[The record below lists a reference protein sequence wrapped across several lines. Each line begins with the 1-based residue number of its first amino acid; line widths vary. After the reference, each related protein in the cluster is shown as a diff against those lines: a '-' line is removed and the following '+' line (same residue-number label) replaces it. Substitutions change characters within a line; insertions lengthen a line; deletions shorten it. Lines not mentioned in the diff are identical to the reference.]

1 MTTSRFPVSMSL
13 LLLHFLVYFQLPTL
27 ILAYIPSS
35 NTSNSSHNYIQ
46 DVLKE
51 ISARQRWDLN
61 DVRVSKLDLKKV
73 RFGSG
78 QRYEYRVAFGR
89 TRLVLKY
96 VDGVD
101 SWKKLGTEKSDFGS
115 LVGEVGSMGVL
126 DTFKVEGPFELLVG
140 GSDEVSLQLPMNAS
154 IKGLNRVLVGEG
166 ITVEVRRAQ
175 EVSLFHSSNLGFLV
189 NRSLVNNEVKNE
201 FWAFRHSMCIPLLPI
216 QVLGAASLIA
226 YKTRNRDAYIET
238 QFVSK
243 DTIELL
249 PEKCYGV
256 FKEHD
261 CPIDSLSSGIAMVE
275 RVLRSFLGDRI
286 LQKQL
291 RFLKT
296 KIKASAIIR
305 FQLELERHVRS
316 NDTLHTKLAEWRTKP
331 NVQRIWFEVMARV
344 EAERLKPLSIE
355 KVNPFIEV
363 DTVSWSNL
371 MANVSFTQLGSI
383 LVPPEALTLDVKW

>member
-13 LLLHFLVYFQLPTL
+13 LLLHFLVYVQLPTL
-27 ILAYIPSS
+27 ILAFIPSS

-51 ISARQRWDLN
+51 ISARQSWDLN

-73 RFGSG
+73 RFGSA

-89 TRLVLKY
+89 NRLVLKY

-140 GSDEVSLQLPMNAS
+140 GSDEVSLQLPMNTS

-189 NRSLVNNEVKNE
+189 NRSLVNNKVKNE
-201 FWAFRHSMCIPLLPI
+201 FWAFQHSMCIPLLPI
-216 QVLGAASLIA
+216 QVLGAASLVA

-238 QFVSK
+238 KFVSK
-243 DTIELL
+243 GTIELL
-249 PEKCYGV
+249 PEKCYRV
-256 FKEHD
+256 FKERD

-275 RVLRSFLGDRI
+275 RVLRNFLGDRI
-286 LQKQL
+286 LQKHL

-316 NDTLHTKLAEWRTKP
+316 NDTLHAKLAEWRTKP
-331 NVQRIWFEVMARV
+331 NIQRIWFEVMARV

-355 KVNPFIEV
+355 KVNPFIGV